1 MKALEVSGL
10 RVELTSGGQDIV
22 HDVGFTIEHG
32 QVVGLVGES
41 GSGKTTVA
49 LALLGHA
56 KRGTRIADGSVRVA
70 GEEILGGSPSYV
82 RAARGTTISYVPQ
95 DPAAALNPALNIETQ
110 LVEVIEVHRRDAT
123 AQEISDRVSDT
134 LQEVK
139 LPADSEFL
147 RRYPHQ
153 LSGGQQQRVCIAM
166 AFLLRPQAIV
176 LDEPTT
182 GLDVTTQ
189 AHVLETIRDLCANH
203 NVGAVYVSHDL
214 AAVAS
219 LADRV
224 LVMYAGRLIEGG
236 STNRLFIRPGHPY
249 TRKLIS
255 AIPDVSGRRSLEAI
269 AGNVPPPG
277 RRPDGCVFA
286 PRCADV
292 LTSCREAE
300 PPVVALEH
308 GHDVACFRA
317 QEIDRTASQVNF
329 AEERTSMESAEAVLV
344 VRDVNA
350 FHGPKQVLHDASLE
364 LKPGECLALVGE
376 SGSGKTT
383 LARTI
388 MGLHVPQSGEI
399 RFKNIVAD
407 ATIRKR
413 PNELR
418 RSLQYIFQSPHNSL
432 NPRHTIGEIVRVPI
446 EHFFGLRG
454 RAAADRVSS
463 ALERVSLPAAMASA
477 YPNELSGGERQR
489 VAIARALACEPEVL
503 ICDEITSALDV
514 SVQAAIIQLLE
525 DLRSREHLAILFVTH
540 NLALVRT
547 IADRVMVLNQGNVVE
562 AGVTSDVIGRPA
574 HPYTREL
581 IADTPTL
588 AGLTADATDPTAS
601 TESPGRGT

>member
-22 HDVGFTIEHG
+22 DDVGFAVEHG

-56 KRGTRIADGSVRVA
+56 KRGTRIAAGSVRIA
-70 GEEILGGSPSYV
+70 GQEILGGSPSQL

-110 LVEVIEVHRRDAT
+110 LVEVIEAHRRDAT
-123 AQEISDRVSDT
+123 AQEIRDRVSET

-139 LPADSEFL
+139 LPGDREFL

-153 LSGGQQQRVCIAM
+153 LSGGQQQRVCIGM

-189 AHVLETIRDLCANH
+189 AHVLETVRDLCANH
-203 NVGAVYVSHDL
+203 EVGAVYVSHDL

-219 LADRV
+219 LADSV
-224 LVMYAGRLIEGG
+224 LVMYAGRLIENGPTSG
-236 STNRLFIRPGHPY
+236 LFLRPGHPY
-249 TRKLIS
+249 TRKLIK

-292 LTSCREAE
+292 LPSCHEAQ
-300 PPVVALEH
+300 PPVVALEQ
-308 GHDVACFRA
+308 GHSVACFRA
-317 QEIDRTASQVNF
+317 QEIDRTATPVNL
-329 AEERTSMESAEAVLV
+329 AEERTSMQAADAVLV

-350 FHGPKQVLHDASLE
+350 FHGNKQVLHNASLE

-407 ATIRKR
+407 ATTRKR

-432 NPRHTIGEIVRVPI
+432 NPRHTIGEIVQVPI

-463 ALERVSLPAAMASA
+463 ALERVSLPAAMATA

-547 IADRVMVLNQGNVVE
+547 IADRVMVLSQGSVVE

-588 AGLTADATDPTAS
+588 AGLTPDATDAS
-601 TESPGRGT
+601 VSPESPRRGA